1 MNSSERA
8 VIDRIVDGTHAVLL
22 IGDDETEQ
30 VIPAEQL
37 PDNAIEGTWL
47 LIARDDT
54 GRVVEV
60 SVDEEETREVQKRL
74 ESKLDQLRRRGRRL
88 PDA

>member
-1 MNSSERA
+1 MNSTERA

-22 IGDDETEQ
+22 IGDEETEQ
-30 VIPAEQL
+30 IIPAEQL
-37 PDNAIEGTWL
+37 PDNAVEGTWL

-60 SVDEEETREVQKRL
+60 NVDEEETAEVQERIA
-74 ESKLDQLRRRGRRL
+74 SKLSQLRRSGRRL
-88 PDA
+88 PDS